1 MSVVE
6 ASTEPKRAGE
16 DEIEASRAPL
26 IDHLIE
32 LRSRL
37 IKSLIAFLI
46 MFFICFAFATQI
58 YNLLVQP
65 YIWAAG
71 PGANVQLIYTAPL
84 EYLFTQ
90 IKIAAFGAGFFAFP
104 VIATQIYKF
113 VAPGLYKNERQA
125 FAPYLAATPIFFLLG
140 AAMVFFFAMPVLM
153 KFSIGMQQAASEGQA
168 GIQLLPKVS
177 EYLSLIMTLIF
188 AFGIS
193 FQLPVVLTLL
203 GQAGIIDAQFLKD
216 KRRYAIVFV
225 FVIAAV
231 LTPPDVISQL
241 MLAIPM
247 LLLYELGVF
256 GAPGREEARG
266 GEACRGRV
274 SSGFC
279 RTKFQPSF
287 RP

>member
-6 ASTEPKRAGE
+6 TNAQARREGE

-37 IKSLIAFLI
+37 IKSLIAFLV
-46 MFFICFAFATQI
+46 MFFICFAFSTQI
-58 YNLLVQP
+58 YNMLVLP
-65 YIWAAG
+65 YVWAAG
-71 PGANVQLIYTAPL
+71 SSANAQLIYTGPL
-84 EYLFTQ
+84 ELLFTH
-90 IKIAAFGAGFFAFP
+90 IKVAAFGAGFFAFP

-125 FAPYLAATPIFFLLG
+125 FAPYLAATPIFFVLG
-140 AAMVFFFAMPVLM
+140 AALVFFFAMPVLM
-153 KFSIGMQQAASEGQA
+153 KFSIGMQQSASEGQA
-168 GIQLLPKVS
+168 GIALLPKVS

-193 FQLPVVLTLL
+193 FQLPVILTLL
-203 GQAGIIDAQFLKD
+203 GQAGIIDSQFLKD

-241 MLAIPM
+241 MLAVPM
-247 LLLYELGVF
+247 LLLYELSVF
-256 GAPGREEARG
+256 SVR
-266 GEACRGRV
+266 RV
-274 SSGFC
+274 E
-279 RTKFQPSF
+279 RKRDATKVAEDADA
-287 RP
+287 

>member
-1 MSVVE
+1 MSLAEVKTPSDRE
-6 ASTEPKRAGE
+6 GE
-16 DEIEASRAPL
+16 DDIEASRAPL

-37 IKSLIAFLI
+37 IKSLVAFLI
-46 MFFICFAFATQI
+46 MFFVCFAFATQI

-65 YIWAAG
+65 YVWAAG

-125 FAPYLAATPIFFLLG
+125 FAPYLAATPIFFVLG
-140 AAMVFFFAMPVLM
+140 SAMVYFFAMPVLM
-153 KFSIGMQQAASEGQA
+153 KFSIGMQQAATEGQA

-188 AFGIS
+188 AFGVS
-193 FQLPVVLTLL
+193 FQLPVILTLL
-203 GQAGIIDAQFLKD
+203 GQAGIVSSQFLKE

-225 FVIAAV
+225 FVVAAV

-241 MLAIPM
+241 MLAVPM
-247 LLLYELGVF
+247 LLLYELSVF
-256 GAPGREEARG
+256 AVRHVEKKRDEKKAAEEAA
-266 GEACRGRV
+266 GE
-274 SSGFC
+274 
-279 RTKFQPSF
+279 
-287 RP
+287 

>member
-1 MSVVE
+1 MSLAEVKTPSDRE
-6 ASTEPKRAGE
+6 GE

-37 IKSLIAFLI
+37 IKSLVAFLI
-46 MFFICFAFATQI
+46 MFFVCFAFATQI

-65 YIWAAG
+65 YVWAAG

-125 FAPYLAATPIFFLLG
+125 FAPYLAATPIFFVLG
-140 AAMVFFFAMPVLM
+140 SAMVYFFAMPVLM
-153 KFSIGMQQAASEGQA
+153 KFSIGMQQAATEGQA

-188 AFGIS
+188 AFGVS
-193 FQLPVVLTLL
+193 FQLPVILTLL
-203 GQAGIIDAQFLKD
+203 GQAGIVSSQFLKE

-225 FVIAAV
+225 FVVAAV

-241 MLAIPM
+241 MLAVPM
-247 LLLYELGVF
+247 LLLYELSVF
-256 GAPGREEARG
+256 AVRHVEKKRDEKKAAEEAAD
-266 GEACRGRV
+266 E
-274 SSGFC
+274 
-279 RTKFQPSF
+279 
-287 RP
+287 

>member
-1 MSVVE
+1 MSVAEVKAPPQRE
-6 ASTEPKRAGE
+6 GE

-46 MFFICFAFATQI
+46 MFFVCFAFATQI
-58 YNLLVQP
+58 YNVLVLP
-65 YIWAAG
+65 YVWAAG

-125 FAPYLAATPIFFLLG
+125 FAPYLAATPVFFVLG
-140 AAMVFFFAMPVLM
+140 AALVFFFAMPVLM
-153 KFSIGMQQAASEGQA
+153 KFSIGMQQAATEGQA
-168 GIQLLPKVS
+168 GIALLPKVS

-193 FQLPVVLTLL
+193 FQLPVILTLL
-203 GQAGIIDAQFLKD
+203 GQAGIIDSQFLKD

-241 MLAIPM
+241 MLAVPM
-247 LLLYELGVF
+247 LALYELSVISVRHVEKKRD
-256 GAPGREEARG
+256 AKKAEEDA
-266 GEACRGRV
+266 GE
-274 SSGFC
+274 
-279 RTKFQPSF
+279 
-287 RP
+287 

>member
-6 ASTEPKRAGE
+6 ANTEPKRDGE

-58 YNLLVQP
+58 YNILVQP

-153 KFSIGMQQAASEGQA
+153 KFSIGMQQAATDGQA
-168 GIQLLPKVS
+168 GIALLPKVS

-193 FQLPVVLTLL
+193 FQLPVILTLL
-203 GQAGIIDAQFLKD
+203 GQAGIIDAQFLRD

-225 FVIAAV
+225 FVVAAV

-247 LLLYELGVF
+247 LLLYELSVF
-256 GAPGREEARG
+256 SVR
-266 GEACRGRV
+266 RV
-274 SSGFC
+274 ERKRDAAKAAEDASA
-279 RTKFQPSF
+279 
-287 RP
+287 

>member
-6 ASTEPKRAGE
+6 ASAESKRVGE

-46 MFFICFAFATQI
+46 MFFICFAFSTQI
-58 YNLLVQP
+58 YNTLVLP
-65 YIWAAG
+65 YVWAAG
-71 PGANVQLIYTAPL
+71 STANAQLIYTGPL
-84 EYLFTQ
+84 ELLFTH
-90 IKIAAFGAGFFAFP
+90 IKVAAFGAGFFAFP

-125 FAPYLAATPIFFLLG
+125 FAPYLAATPVFFVLG
-140 AAMVFFFAMPVLM
+140 AMLVFFFAMPVLM

-168 GIQLLPKVS
+168 GIALLPKVS

-193 FQLPVVLTLL
+193 FQLPVILTLL
-203 GQAGIIDAQFLKD
+203 GQAGIIDSQFLKD

-225 FVIAAV
+225 FVVAAV

-247 LLLYELGVF
+247 LLLYELSVF
-256 GAPGREEARG
+256 SVRRVEKKRGETKAAEEAAG
-266 GEACRGRV
+266 D
-274 SSGFC
+274 
-279 RTKFQPSF
+279 
-287 RP
+287 

>member
-1 MSVVE
+1 MSLAEVKPP
-6 ASTEPKRAGE
+6 AGRDGE

-37 IKSLIAFLI
+37 IKSLVAFLI
-46 MFFICFAFATQI
+46 MFFVCFAFATQI

-65 YIWAAG
+65 YVWAAG

-125 FAPYLAATPIFFLLG
+125 FAPYLAATPIFFILG
-140 AAMVFFFAMPVLM
+140 SAMVYFFAMPVLM
-153 KFSIGMQQAASEGQA
+153 KFSIGMQQAATEGQA

-188 AFGIS
+188 AFGVS
-193 FQLPVVLTLL
+193 FQLPVILTLL
-203 GQAGIIDAQFLKD
+203 GQAGIITSQFLKD

-225 FVIAAV
+225 FVVAAV

-241 MLAIPM
+241 MLAVPM
-247 LLLYELGVF
+247 LLLYELSVF
-256 GAPGREEARG
+256 SVRHVEKKREEKKAAEEAAEKA
-266 GEACRGRV
+266 GE
-274 SSGFC
+274 
-279 RTKFQPSF
+279 
-287 RP
+287 

>member
-6 ASTEPKRAGE
+6 ANTDPKRAGE

-58 YNLLVQP
+58 YNILVQP

-153 KFSIGMQQAASEGQA
+153 KFSIGMQQAATDGQA
-168 GIQLLPKVS
+168 GIALLPKVS

-247 LLLYELGVF
+247 LLLYELSVF
-256 GAPGREEARG
+256 SVRHVEKKRDAAKAAEEA
-266 GEACRGRV
+266 
-274 SSGFC
+274 
-279 RTKFQPSF
+279 
-287 RP
+287 

>member
-6 ASTEPKRAGE
+6 ADTQPKRDGE

-46 MFFICFAFATQI
+46 MFFICFAFSTQI
-58 YNLLVQP
+58 YNTLVLP
-65 YIWAAG
+65 YVWAAG
-71 PGANVQLIYTAPL
+71 SSANAQLIYTGPL
-84 EYLFTQ
+84 ELLFTH
-90 IKIAAFGAGFFAFP
+90 IKVAAFGAGFFAFP

-125 FAPYLAATPIFFLLG
+125 FAPYLAATPIFFVLG
-140 AAMVFFFAMPVLM
+140 AALVFFFAMPVLM

-168 GIQLLPKVS
+168 GIALLPKVS

-193 FQLPVVLTLL
+193 FQLPVILTLL
-203 GQAGIIDAQFLKD
+203 GQAGIIDSTFLRE

-225 FVIAAV
+225 FVVAAV

-247 LLLYELGVF
+247 LLLYELSVF
-256 GAPGREEARG
+256 SVRRVEKKR
-266 GEACRGRV
+266 GEA
-274 SSGFC
+274 
-279 RTKFQPSF
+279 KAAEDE
-287 RP
+287 

>member
-1 MSVVE
+1 MSV
-6 ASTEPKRAGE
+6 ANPRDGE

-32 LRSRL
+32 LRARL
-37 IKSLIAFLI
+37 IKSLIAFLV
-46 MFFICFAFATQI
+46 MFFVCYAFSTQI
-58 YNLLVQP
+58 YNLLLQP

-71 PGANVQLIYTAPL
+71 SGINAPLQYTAPL
-84 EYLFTQ
+84 ELLFTH

-113 VAPGLYKNERQA
+113 VAPGLYKNERAA
-125 FAPYLAATPIFFLLG
+125 FAPYLAATPIFFVAG
-140 AAMVFFFAMPVLM
+140 AALVFFFAMPVLM
-153 KFSIGMQQAASEGQA
+153 KFSLGMQQVGTETQASIVLVA
-168 GIQLLPKVS
+168 KVS

-193 FQLPVVLTLL
+193 FQLPVILTLL
-203 GQAGIIDAQFLKD
+203 GQAGIIDSAFLKD

-241 MLAIPM
+241 MLAVPM
-247 LLLYELGVF
+247 LLLYELSVF
-256 GAPGREEARG
+256 SVRHVEKKRAAKRAADDAADAASE
-266 GEACRGRV
+266 
-274 SSGFC
+274 
-279 RTKFQPSF
+279 
-287 RP
+287 

>member
-1 MSVVE
+1 MSVAEVKALPGRE
-6 ASTEPKRAGE
+6 GE

-46 MFFICFAFATQI
+46 MFFVCFAFATQI
-58 YNLLVQP
+58 YNVLVQP
-65 YIWAAG
+65 YVWAAG

-90 IKIAAFGAGFFAFP
+90 IKIAAFGAAFFAFP
-104 VIATQIYKF
+104 VIATQVYKF

-125 FAPYLAATPIFFLLG
+125 FAPYLAATPVFFVAG

-193 FQLPVVLTLL
+193 FQLPVILTLL
-203 GQAGIIDAQFLKD
+203 GQAGIIDSQFLKA

-225 FVIAAV
+225 FVVAAV

-241 MLAIPM
+241 MLAVPM
-247 LLLYELGVF
+247 LLLYELSVVSVRYVEKKR
-256 GAPGREEARG
+256 AEKKAAEEAA
-266 GEACRGRV
+266 GE
-274 SSGFC
+274 
-279 RTKFQPSF
+279 
-287 RP
+287 

>member
-6 ASTEPKRAGE
+6 TNPETKRDGE

-46 MFFICFAFATQI
+46 MFFICFAFSTQI
-58 YNLLVQP
+58 YNTLVLP
-65 YIWAAG
+65 YVWAAG
-71 PGANVQLIYTAPL
+71 SSANAQLIYTGPL
-84 EYLFTQ
+84 ELLFTH
-90 IKIAAFGAGFFAFP
+90 IKVAAFGAGFFAFP

-140 AAMVFFFAMPVLM
+140 AMLVFFFAMPVLM
-153 KFSIGMQQAASEGQA
+153 KFSIGMQQAATEGQA
-168 GIQLLPKVS
+168 GIALLPKVS

-193 FQLPVVLTLL
+193 FQLPVILTLL
-203 GQAGIIDAQFLKD
+203 GQAGIIDAQFLRD

-225 FVIAAV
+225 FVVAAV

-247 LLLYELGVF
+247 LLLYELSVF
-256 GAPGREEARG
+256 SVR
-266 GEACRGRV
+266 RV
-274 SSGFC
+274 EKK
-279 RTKFQPSF
+279 RDETKAAEDADA
-287 RP
+287 

>member
-6 ASTEPKRAGE
+6 ANTDPKRAGE

-153 KFSIGMQQAASEGQA
+153 KFSIGMQQAATEGQA

-247 LLLYELGVF
+247 LLLYELSVF
-256 GAPGREEARG
+256 SVRRVEKKRDAAKATEDAGA
-266 GEACRGRV
+266 
-274 SSGFC
+274 
-279 RTKFQPSF
+279 
-287 RP
+287 

>member
-1 MSVVE
+1 MSLAEVKTPSDRE
-6 ASTEPKRAGE
+6 GE

-37 IKSLIAFLI
+37 IKSLVAFLI
-46 MFFICFAFATQI
+46 MFFVCFAFATQI

-65 YIWAAG
+65 YVWAAG

-125 FAPYLAATPIFFLLG
+125 FAPYLAATPIFFVLG
-140 AAMVFFFAMPVLM
+140 SAMVYFFAMPVLM
-153 KFSIGMQQAASEGQA
+153 KFSIGMQQAATEGQA

-188 AFGIS
+188 AFGVS
-193 FQLPVVLTLL
+193 FQLPVILTLL
-203 GQAGIIDAQFLKD
+203 GQAGIVSSQFLKE

-225 FVIAAV
+225 FVVAAV

-241 MLAIPM
+241 MLAVPM
-247 LLLYELGVF
+247 LLLYELSVF
-256 GAPGREEARG
+256 AVRHVEKKRDEKKAAEEAAEKA
-266 GEACRGRV
+266 GE
-274 SSGFC
+274 
-279 RTKFQPSF
+279 
-287 RP
+287 

>member
-1 MSVVE
+1 MSV
-6 ASTEPKRAGE
+6 ANTRDGE

-58 YNLLVQP
+58 YNVLVQP
-65 YIWAAG
+65 YVWAAG

-113 VAPGLYKNERQA
+113 VAPGLYKNERHA
-125 FAPYLAATPIFFLLG
+125 FAPYLAATPIFFVAG

-153 KFSIGMQQAASEGQA
+153 KFSIGMQQAATDGQA
-168 GIQLLPKVS
+168 GIALLPKVS

-193 FQLPVVLTLL
+193 FQLPVILTLL
-203 GQAGIIDAQFLKD
+203 GQAGIIDSTFLRE

-225 FVIAAV
+225 FVVAAV

-241 MLAIPM
+241 MLAVPM
-247 LLLYELGVF
+247 LILYELSVF
-256 GAPGREEARG
+256 SVRYVEKTRAAKQAADEAADAAS
-266 GEACRGRV
+266 E
-274 SSGFC
+274 
-279 RTKFQPSF
+279 
-287 RP
+287 

>member
-1 MSVVE
+1 MSVANV
-6 ASTEPKRAGE
+6 RDGE

-46 MFFICFAFATQI
+46 MFFVCFAFATQI
-58 YNLLVQP
+58 YNVLVLP
-65 YIWAAG
+65 YVWAAG

-125 FAPYLAATPIFFLLG
+125 FAPYLAATPVFFVAG

-153 KFSIGMQQAASEGQA
+153 KFSIGMQQAATEGTA

-193 FQLPVVLTLL
+193 FQLPVILTLL
-203 GQAGIIDAQFLKD
+203 GQAGIIDSQFLKD

-225 FVIAAV
+225 FVVAAV

-241 MLAIPM
+241 MLAVPM
-247 LLLYELGVF
+247 LLLYELSVHSVGYVERKR
-256 GAPGREEARG
+256 AAKKAAEEAAEKAVG
-266 GEACRGRV
+266 L
-274 SSGFC
+274 
-279 RTKFQPSF
+279 
-287 RP
+287 

>member
-6 ASTEPKRAGE
+6 ANRDGD

-26 IDHLIE
+26 IEHLIE

-37 IKSLIAFLI
+37 IKSLIAFLV
-46 MFFICFAFATQI
+46 MFFVCFGFAKQI
-58 YNLLVQP
+58 YNVLVQP
-65 YIWAAG
+65 YVWASGAG
-71 PGANVQLIYTAPL
+71 SSPQMIYTAPL
-84 EYLFTQ
+84 EYFFTQ

-113 VAPGLYKNERQA
+113 VAPGLYRNEKAA
-125 FAPYLAATPIFFLLG
+125 FRPYLFATPVFFLLG

-153 KFSIGMQQAASEGQA
+153 KFSIGMQQAATEGHV

-193 FQLPVVLTLL
+193 FQLPVILTLL
-203 GQAGIIDAQFLKD
+203 GQAGIIDSKFLRE

-225 FVIAAV
+225 FVVAAV

-241 MLAIPM
+241 MLAVPM
-247 LLLYELGVF
+247 LILYELAVF
-256 GAPGREEARG
+256 AVRHVEKKRDAQKAAEDAAEAAEG
-266 GEACRGRV
+266 
-274 SSGFC
+274 
-279 RTKFQPSF
+279 
-287 RP
+287 